1 VPRAWKRTEIVAL
14 AKVPTPRTA
23 NDTRGISLISHVAKV
38 FSAWAARR
46 LSAIP
51 LGVWQCGFRPARGT
65 MHAVATLQ
73 QLLQVF
79 RLRRRRLHMVF
90 IDCSKAFDS
99 VDRSLLEACLLAYG
113 VGPRIVGV
121 VRDLLANDEVFVRGS
136 EDEVFRSS
144 AGVRQGDNA
153 SPVLFV
159 IALDIAVQLAG
170 LKPFMVRTHDGAEVD
185 LTLLGYADDL
195 VIIDDDPAT
204 LQANLDKLVAALAL
218 FGLQVNV
225 KKTESFC
232 TDPLPPRAAPC
243 RPRHTG
249 VNTGL
254 MYRKQHNARKGIDCS
269 LAAWPETHILTPTSD
284 RLAPGYSR
292 LLKPLDP
299 TRSTICMVAPDA
311 AIIRCPACPAED
323 YAVFKIDQIGASH
336 LTSHVQS
343 CHHHNAIVLRVKQCG
358 KCKHQFSQFTNHGPV
373 VCADAIRGRFL
384 LKKHGAQHRPCARCG
399 WLAGEHTCVGGLA
412 PEPTLP
418 LPPHR
423 LVALTARNN
432 PAHPQTTTTTTTP
445 PHKFVV
451 NGLELKHVDR
461 FRYLG
466 RIVSRDAG
474 YYADFKR
481 RMGAATAQLRQ
492 VARCLSRRGLTC
504 KQKTDLLAQLVYCK
518 GLYGS
523 ETWQL
528 RAKEVVSLQAM
539 QMQGLRIIARREM
552 QRTSRPATT
561 DEKRLRETEWLAS
574 RTGKKKKAAFIN
586 APVVTY
592 KHHHNVDVLA
602 LTKAKSVVEMAA
614 KRRETFVKDIFLHR
628 GMALPER
635 AISDVREFT
644 ERHREMRTL
653 YRDYRDIVDGV
664 NPDAEDPEID
674 TSESDAPRDTSPAP
688 GSEITNA
695 SDIVLSSDSDAESL
709 SDQETQSDDPNL

>member
-1 VPRAWKRTEIVAL
+1 LWGWSA
-14 AKVPTPRTA
+14 
-23 NDTRGISLISHVAKV
+23 SHP
-38 FSAWAARR
+38 S
-46 LSAIP
+46 
-51 LGVWQCGFRPARGT
+51 
-65 MHAVATLQ
+65 
-73 QLLQVF
+73 
-79 RLRRRRLHMVF
+79 
-90 IDCSKAFDS
+90 
-99 VDRSLLEACLLAYG
+99 
-113 VGPRIVGV
+113 
-121 VRDLLANDEVFVRGS
+121 
-136 EDEVFRSS
+136 
-144 AGVRQGDNA
+144 RQ
-153 SPVLFV
+153 
-159 IALDIAVQLAG
+159 
-170 LKPFMVRTHDGAEVD
+170 R
-185 LTLLGYADDL
+185 
-195 VIIDDDPAT
+195 
-204 LQANLDKLVAALAL
+204 QANAN
-218 FGLQVNV
+218 G
-225 KKTESFC
+225 
-232 TDPLPPRAAPC
+232 
-243 RPRHTG
+243 
-249 VNTGL
+249 
-254 MYRKQHNARKGIDCS
+254 
-269 LAAWPETHILTPTSD
+269 
-284 RLAPGYSR
+284 
-292 LLKPLDP
+292 
-299 TRSTICMVAPDA
+299 ST
-311 AIIRCPACPAED
+311 
-323 YAVFKIDQIGASH
+323 
-336 LTSHVQS
+336 
-343 CHHHNAIVLRVKQCG
+343 
-358 KCKHQFSQFTNHGPV
+358 
-373 VCADAIRGRFL
+373 
-384 LKKHGAQHRPCARCG
+384 
-399 WLAGEHTCVGGLA
+399 
-412 PEPTLP
+412 
-418 LPPHR
+418 
-423 LVALTARNN
+423 
-432 PAHPQTTTTTTTP
+432 AHPQTTTTTTPPP

-592 KHHHNVDVLA
+592 KHHHNVDVFA

-644 ERHREMRTL
+644 ERRREMRTL

-709 SDQETQSDDPNL
+709 SDQETHSDDPNL